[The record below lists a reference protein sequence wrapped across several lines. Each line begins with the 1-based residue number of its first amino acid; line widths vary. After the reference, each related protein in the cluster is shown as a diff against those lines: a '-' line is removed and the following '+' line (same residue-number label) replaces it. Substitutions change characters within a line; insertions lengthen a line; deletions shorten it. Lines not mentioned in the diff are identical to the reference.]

1 MAAIVTTIRDRCK
14 RCYSCI
20 RSCPAK
26 AIKVEDGQAKVME
39 ERCIACGN
47 CYKMCAQG
55 AKQVESS
62 VPAVREMLRGGCS
75 VIAAIA
81 PSFPASFDGSTP
93 GQMIT
98 AIRGLGFSEVL
109 EVAFGAEL
117 VSREYVRLVA
127 EREGMPVITT
137 ACPAVVTLI
146 QKFFPTLI
154 PYLAPVVSPA
164 IALGRAIKTEY
175 LPEARVVFIGPC
187 IAKKAEIHEK
197 AVAGAIDAVLT
208 FAELKELLGESSD
221 SPSEMPESDVDG
233 PRPRIGRIYP
243 VQGGLLKA
251 AAMKADVL
259 ESDVVVIEG
268 KDNVLRVLREM
279 ADGKL
284 TVKFLDILFCDGCI
298 DGPVIES
305 GQGLFARKQ
314 LVAHYVK
321 SRLDEQSP
329 NEFEKLLARYASV
342 DLSRTFEDSSSTP
355 PTPSEE
361 ELEAILRQTGKLSK
375 ADELNCGAC
384 GYGTCR
390 EKATAVYQG
399 LAELEMCLPY
409 LLDRFQQ
416 ELQAAHNQLIQ
427 SEKLAS
433 MGQLAAGVA
442 HEINNPLG
450 TIMIYAS
457 MLMRDNPDRDQRSED
472 LKLIV
477 EEAERC
483 RSIVSG
489 LLEFARQGKL
499 ELGQTEVNGLLQEVV
514 AQVNKLPCFER
525 VSVVGHL
532 DLAVPPIV
540 ADPGQLR
547 GVFSN
552 IIVNAAEAMPDG
564 GQLTLSSGLSD
575 GGRSVWVTVSDTGC
589 GIAEENLGKLFLPF
603 FTTKEI
609 GKGTGLGLAIAYG
622 IVKMHRGTLE
632 VQSRLGQGSSFTV
645 TLPVDGPQGR
655 SAAKAMARGQL
666 IGGTTDTTSRTGSKG
681 AGWNGNQRQD
691 PADR

>member
-39 ERCIACGN
+39 ERCITCGN
-47 CYKMCAQG
+47 CYKVCAQG
-55 AKQVESS
+55 AKQVQSS
-62 VPAVREMLRGGCS
+62 VGAVREMLRWKEP

-81 PSFPASFDGSTP
+81 PSFPASFDGITP
-93 GQMIT
+93 GQVIGAVKM
-98 AIRGLGFSEVL
+98 LGFDEVM

-117 VSREYVRLVA
+117 VSREYVRLADRQRDV
-127 EREGMPVITT
+127 PIITT
-137 ACPAVVTLI
+137 PCPAAVTLI
-146 QKFFPTLI
+146 QKFYPALI
-154 PYLAPVVSPA
+154 PFLAPIVSPA

-175 LPEARVVFIGPC
+175 RPDARVVFVGPC
-187 IAKKAEIHEK
+187 IAKKAEIHEN
-197 AVAGAIDAVLT
+197 AVAGAIDEVLT
-208 FAELKELLGESSD
+208 FAELKELFRQAGISIDGAVEGE
-221 SPSEMPESDVDG
+221 VDG

-243 VQGGLLKA
+243 LQGGLLRT
-251 AAMKADVL
+251 AAMKSDVL
-259 ESDVVVIEG
+259 ESDIVVIEG

-284 TVKFLDILFCDGCI
+284 AVRFLDILFCEGCI

-305 GQGLFARKQ
+305 DHGLFARRQ
-314 LVAHYVK
+314 LVSHYVQ
-321 SRLDEQSP
+321 SHLGEQST
-329 NEFEKLLARYASV
+329 EQFERTVARFSAV
-342 DLSRTFEDSSSTP
+342 DLSRGFEETSVVP
-355 PTPSEE
+355 PSPSDGEID
-361 ELEAILRQTGKLSK
+361 AILRQTGKMSK

-409 LLDRFQQ
+409 LLDRFQL
-416 ELQAAHNQLIQ
+416 ELQAAQDQLVQ

-457 MLMRDNPDRDQRSED
+457 LLLKEYHHDDQRWSD

-499 ELGQTEVNGLLQEVV
+499 ELRQTDLNVLLQDVV
-514 AQVNKLPCFER
+514 AQVNRLPCFDGVT
-525 VSVVGHL
+525 VSLQL
-532 DLAVPPIV
+532 DTTLPTIA
-540 ADPGQLR
+540 ADPAQLR

-552 IIVNAAEAMPDG
+552 IVVNAAEAMPDG
-564 GQLTLSSGLSD
+564 GRITISSGVES
-575 GGRSVWVTVSDTGC
+575 GARSVWITVADTGC
-589 GIAEENLGKLFLPF
+589 GIAEENLRKLFVPF

-622 IVKMHRGTLE
+622 IVKMHRGTLD
-632 VQSRLGQGSSFTV
+632 VQSKLGQGSSFTV
-645 TLPVDGPQGR
+645 TLPVEGPQGR
-655 SAAKAMARGQL
+655 SSAKAMARGQL
-666 IGGTTDTTSRTGSKG
+666 IGDITETPS
-681 AGWNGNQRQD
+681 
-691 PADR
+691 